1 MLPLWLTNYLV
12 LETYDERLEV
22 LFVPSWKTQVCLYVS
37 ILFLQ
42 ASLQKQAEKKTVIEF
57 IIKEGHTTLILMYS
71 TVSHVI

>member
-22 LFVPSWKTQVCLYVS
+22 LFVPVCLYVS

-42 ASLQKQAEKKTVIEF
+42 ASLQKQAEKKAVIEF
-57 IIKEGHTTLILMYS
+57 IIIKKGHTTLILMYS